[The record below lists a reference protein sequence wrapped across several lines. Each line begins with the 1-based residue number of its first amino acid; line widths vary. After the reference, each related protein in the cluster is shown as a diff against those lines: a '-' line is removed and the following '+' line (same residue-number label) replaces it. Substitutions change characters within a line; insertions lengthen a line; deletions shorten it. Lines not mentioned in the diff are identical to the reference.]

1 MKDGNEVVIYLSV
14 KDYNFYYNKLIKEK
28 RWDYM
33 DRTAVCT
40 RCGTLVRL
48 TTQHKDYLSGRCKHC
63 GNEVHK
69 PLPPR

>member
-1 MKDGNEVVIYLSV
+1 M
-14 KDYNFYYNKLIKEK
+14 

-69 PLPPR
+69 QLPPR